1 MNGMS
6 VRKPNYPNQ
15 QRRRIDA
22 GAANAHKNGITA
34 REKAEMSHLRERSG
48 TRLNVDAAHV
58 KTGTTPAKTSKAR
71 ANSGSA
77 RTNADLLRANTGRNK
92 MSQSANSASQKSV
105 SRNSVSQ
112 KSVSQK
118 SRNVREKFGKDWDIV
133 LSGSTTTRK
142 IPVRILAL
150 LFTCAIAVIIL
161 AGPLQDFF
169 AQQEEKR
176 VLNAQ
181 LAESKAELESLQ
193 QQVDLWNDPSY
204 VQAQAR
210 KRLGFVMP
218 GQTLYYVSGNLA
230 SADDEQ
236 KQTEEAR
243 AIALRRKAMPF
254 YIGLWKSIEIAGTAE
269 LGSDE
274 ILNPE
279 DTPLVNEPKPE
290 KQKNSDEAANNGNVN
305 NESADNGAGQQG
317 STEQGGTN

>member
-1 MNGMS
+1 MNQGGCSWHLYPSDDKMNGMS

-15 QRRRIDA
+15 QRRRTDA
-22 GAANAHKNGITA
+22 AAVNAHESGIA
-34 REKAEMSHLRERSG
+34 AHEKAEMPHLRERSG
-48 TRLNVDAAHV
+48 
-58 KTGTTPAKTSKAR
+58 
-71 ANSGSA
+71 A
-77 RTNADLLRANTGRNK
+77 RTNADLLRANAGRNK
-92 MSQSANSASQKSV
+92 MSQSANSASQKSMLRNSV

-254 YIGLWKSIEIAGTAE
+254 YVGLWKSIEIAGTAE

-290 KQKNSDEAANNGNVN
+290 KQKNSDGAENNGSTN
-305 NESADNGAGQQG
+305 NESVDNDAGQQG
-317 STEQGGTN
+317 SAEQGGAEQGGTN

>member
-15 QRRRIDA
+15 QRRRADA
-22 GAANAHKNGITA
+22 AAANAHESGIA
-34 REKAEMSHLRERSG
+34 AHEKAEMPHLRERSG
-48 TRLNVDAAHV
+48 
-58 KTGTTPAKTSKAR
+58 AR
-71 ANSGSA
+71 ANVDVTHAKTGAAHAKTGKA
-77 RTNADLLRANTGRNK
+77 RTNSGAARTNTDLLRANAGRNK
-92 MSQSANSASQKSV
+92 MEQLANSASQKP
-105 SRNSVSQ
+105 
-112 KSVSQK
+112 VSQK

-150 LFTCAIAVIIL
+150 LFTCVIAVIIL

-254 YIGLWKSIEIAGTAE
+254 YVGLWKSIEIAGTAE

-290 KQKNSDEAANNGNVN
+290 KQKNSDGAENNGNTN
-305 NESADNGAGQQG
+305 NESVDNDAGQQG
-317 STEQGGTN
+317 SAEQAGAN